1 MACAFPAPPS
11 LLPQVK
17 LKRYRM
23 PKNFVKTATSKK
35 QFTEE
40 QRKILKAAYNTNY
53 WPSSE
58 FYEDLALTTNL
69 TYHQVKVC
77 RILVKIIK
85 IAPFVRFNVFKK
97 TNENYVGLVPKYQG
111 FEKKKDPNGNQET
124 KKTISEKFINLK
136 TYKM

>member
-1 MACAFPAPPS
+1 MELFNTDSSQSQFSVTSSNTSSEVSCAFPAPPS

-23 PKNFVKTATSKK
+23 PKNYVKTATTKK

-58 FYEDLALTTNL
+58 FYEDLASTTNL
-69 TYHQVKVC
+69 TYHQVKVH
-77 RILVKIIK
+77 RILVKNIE
-85 IAPFVRFNVFKK
+85 IAPLVNLK
-97 TNENYVGLVPKYQG
+97 TNEK
-111 FEKKKDPNGNQET
+111 
-124 KKTISEKFINLK
+124 
-136 TYKM
+136 

>member
-1 MACAFPAPPS
+1 MEQLNTDSSESQFSVTSSNTSSEMACAFPAPPS

-17 LKRYRM
+17 LKRYRL
-23 PKNFVKTATSKK
+23 PKNYVKSTTKR

-58 FYEDLALTTNL
+58 FYEDLASTTNL

-85 IAPFVRFNVFKK
+85 IAPFVR
-97 TNENYVGLVPKYQG
+97 
-111 FEKKKDPNGNQET
+111 
-124 KKTISEKFINLK
+124 
-136 TYKM
+136 